1 MDGWLHSTLVTGTL
15 CFGVDGTL
23 IWGKHNCVG
32 SWNDGDMSREIQE
45 RLLDPY
51 FVADNHG
58 IISDTAFPVGKD
70 LVGRIMSP
78 LKEEELE
85 RAHPQAR
92 AALLRRSQAITSLR
106 QACEWGMGAVSK
118 AYRQLLLPLPFN
130 QKVRQLRLENIHR
143 LYNFRVRTTE
153 ISQIGSVFDVV
164 AK

>member
-1 MDGWLHSTLVTGTL
+1 
-15 CFGVDGTL
+15 
-23 IWGKHNCVG
+23 
-32 SWNDGDMSREIQE
+32 MSREIQE

-85 RAHPQAR
+85 RAHPEAR

>member
-1 MDGWLHSTLVTGTL
+1 
-15 CFGVDGTL
+15 
-23 IWGKHNCVG
+23 
-32 SWNDGDMSREIQE
+32 MSREIQE

-106 QACEWGMGAVSK
+106 QACEWRMGAEWALSLK
-118 AYRQLLLPLPFN
+118 HTDNCCFHYLSTKR
-130 QKVRQLRLENIHR
+130 
-143 LYNFRVRTTE
+143 
-153 ISQIGSVFDVV
+153 FDNLDWKIFIDCTIFV
-164 AK
+164 

>member
-1 MDGWLHSTLVTGTL
+1 MTSQMELYLLLKPLHGHSCINLAMIDHLLMYWALVERPSSYWW
-15 CFGVDGTL
+15 V
-23 IWGKHNCVG
+23 I
-32 SWNDGDMSREIQE
+32 DGDMSREIQE

-106 QACEWGMGAVSK
+106 QACEWRMGAEWALSLK
-118 AYRQLLLPLPFN
+118 HTDNCCFHYLSTKR
-130 QKVRQLRLENIHR
+130 
-143 LYNFRVRTTE
+143 
-153 ISQIGSVFDVV
+153 FDNLDWKIFIDCTIFV
-164 AK
+164 